1 MTYALFLGCTIP
13 ARSRHYEMS
22 AVEVAKA
29 LGIELIY
36 LEDFSCC
43 GFPIKSYNADIAGAV
58 AARNLAI
65 AEGQGLKIMTL
76 CSACNSML
84 NEERHSLMN
93 NQSYLE
99 ETNKRLAKVS
109 LRVERPPKVVH
120 FAKVLAEEES
130 LELIKQKIQKPL
142 KSLPVAIHY
151 GCHYLKP
158 SNVFENP
165 EDPEEPSSLSRILE
179 AIDAN
184 PIDYKGQKDC
194 CGGAVLA
201 FDEETATGLAKTK
214 LINVKESGAK
224 AMVVVCPFC
233 SVMYDDGQKSIE
245 KKYQIELGIPVLF
258 LPQILGLA
266 LGLDPKA
273 LGLNLNTVKT
283 KQLLEDILGN

>member
-1 MTYALFLGCTIP
+1 MAYALFLGCTIP

-22 AVEVAKA
+22 AVEVAKTI
-29 LGIELIY
+29 GMELIY

-43 GFPIKSYNADIAGAV
+43 GFPIKSYNTEIAGAV
-58 AARNLAI
+58 AARNLAL
-65 AEGQGLKIMTL
+65 AEGQGLQIMTL

-84 NEERHSLMN
+84 NEERHSLTHRT
-93 NQSYLE
+93 SYLE
-99 ETNKRLAKVS
+99 ETNKRLAKVNLKIES
-109 LRVERPPKVVH
+109 PPKVVH
-120 FAKVLAEEES
+120 FARALAEEEN
-130 LELIKQKIQKPL
+130 LELIKRKIH
-142 KSLPVAIHY
+142 KSLKDFPVAIHY

-158 SNVFENP
+158 SNVFDDP
-165 EDPEEPSSLSRILE
+165 EDPEDPSSLHRILQ
-179 AIDAN
+179 AIGVN

-258 LPQILGLA
+258 LPQIVGLA
-266 LGLDPKA
+266 LGLEPKA

-283 KQLLEDILGN
+283 KQLLEDLLGN